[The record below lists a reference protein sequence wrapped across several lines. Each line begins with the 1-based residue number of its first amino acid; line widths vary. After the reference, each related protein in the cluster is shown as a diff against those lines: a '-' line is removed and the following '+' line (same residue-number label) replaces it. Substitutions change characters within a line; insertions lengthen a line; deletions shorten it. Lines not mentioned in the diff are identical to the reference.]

1 MLSPIR
7 KIVKLLPQNLR
18 GKLPAGIKLVK
29 ISSAESRR
37 LNRIYRKKNK
47 PTNVLSFYYNRDYG
61 EIFLCPEIIRKE
73 AKSAGNSYRY
83 QFTWM
88 VLHGMIHLTGL
99 HHEGARQVELKVG
112 RLEKDI
118 LSKLKIQK
126 EKGKTT
132 TQK

>member
-1 MLSPIR
+1 MLSSVR

-18 GKLPAGIKLVK
+18 GKLPARIKLIE
-29 ISSAESRR
+29 ISSLESRR

-61 EIFLCPEIIRKE
+61 EILLCPAVIKKE
-73 AKSAGNSYRY
+73 AKAEGNTYKY

-99 HHEGARQVELKVG
+99 HHESSRQVELKAE

-132 TQK
+132 T

>member
-1 MLSPIR
+1 MLSPLR

-18 GKLPAGIKLVK
+18 GKLPARIKLIE
-29 ISSAESRR
+29 ISSVESRW
-37 LNRIYRKKNK
+37 LNRIYRKKDK

-61 EIFLCPEIIRKE
+61 EILLCPEVIRKE
-73 AKSAGNSYRY
+73 AKSAGNSYKY

-88 VLHGMIHLTGL
+88 VLHGIIHLAGL
-99 HHEGARQVELKVG
+99 HHEGSRKVELKAEH
-112 RLEKDI
+112 LEKNI

-132 TQK
+132 T